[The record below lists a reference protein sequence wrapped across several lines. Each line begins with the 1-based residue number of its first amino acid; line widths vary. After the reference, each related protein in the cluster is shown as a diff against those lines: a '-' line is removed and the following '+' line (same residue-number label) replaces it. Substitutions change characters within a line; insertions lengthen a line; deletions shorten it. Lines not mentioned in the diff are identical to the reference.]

1 MQNSLSQTQ
10 HMVEL
15 AQNQFQLKLNEIIS
29 CLQMHEEVLAGGG
42 SHARAGLGGC
52 FGHIYEQ

>member
-1 MQNSLSQTQ
+1 
-10 HMVEL
+10 MVEL